1 MKIGYARVS
10 TDAQETHLH
19 MDALNCVKCARIYEE
34 RASGAKA
41 ERPELM
47 KLSDNARK
55 GDVIIV
61 WKVDRLTRS
70 LRQLIDKYHGSVKR
84 ARRRAAFPDGEHQ
97 YDDAKRQADVPYLR
111 RSCGIRA
118 RYPAPAC

>member
-10 TDAQETHLH
+10 TDAQETHLQ

-55 GDVIIV
+55 SDVIIV
-61 WKVDRLTRS
+61 WKLDRLARS

-97 YDDAKRQADVPYLR
+97 YDDAERQVNIPYLR
-111 RSCGIRA
+111 SARRIRA
-118 RYPAPAC
+118 RYPTPAC